1 MAEKGSPDLA
11 DQPEPNV
18 DVIIRTFNSAR
29 TLEHCMKSI
38 LENIPRR
45 KIIVVD
51 HNSTDSTADIAREYG
66 ADIVTEDVGLGYA
79 TTLGISHSATD
90 YILFV
95 DSDIKI
101 IRNDFLHEA
110 LVKLN
115 AGKTGAVVGT
125 AKGHPFLYGLPL
137 GLTLFRRKDITGLKI
152 PAETQGSETYHIR
165 MEVRRR
171 RMKVKYVKDAMIH
184 NSVYRTFRYWP
195 EWQGSQVRINS
206 GIDPRE
212 LLYSFLVIFLIL
224 SNSKSLRNI
233 SYFPVFILKFLIGY
247 SNPARWGNMN
257 RSKLSPSAFHPNN
270 LKYE

>member
-1 MAEKGSPDLA
+1 MREAKTSESA
-11 DQPEPNV
+11 DPAVPHI

-29 TLEHCMKSI
+29 TLEPCMKSI
-38 LENIPRR
+38 AANIPFR

-51 HNSTDSTADIAREYG
+51 HNSTDSTAEIARKFG
-66 ADIVTEDVGLGYA
+66 AEIHTENVGLGYA

-95 DSDIKI
+95 DSDVMI
-101 IRNDFLHEA
+101 IRDDFLREA
-110 LVKLN
+110 LVKLQS
-115 AGKTGAVVGT
+115 GRTGAIVGT

-137 GLTLFRRKDITGLKI
+137 GLTLFRRKDMEDMKI
-152 PAETQGSETYHIR
+152 PAEIQGSETYHIR

-171 RMKVKYVKDAMIH
+171 RMKVKYLKDSMIH

-195 EWQGSQVRINS
+195 EWQGSQVRVSS
-206 GIDPRE
+206 GVNPWE

-224 SNSKSLRNI
+224 SNSKSLRNLA
-233 SYFPVFILKFLIGY
+233 YLPVFIVKFLIGY
-247 SNPARWGNMN
+247 SNPARWGNMD
-257 RSKLSPSAFHPNN
+257 RRRLTPPSLSPDN